1 MELGFLSIS
10 VLFGVSM
17 GVLYRNQSSSTT
29 AMRRNAKSEYL
40 SVEKRAPA
48 KICDAIW
55 TIRDRQGSDKGAK
68 RVDKGRQGAV
78 CTKLKHT
85 RHPIIDYGLLT
96 IHGYVKLV
104 LPMAMLS

>member
-48 KICDAIW
+48 KIYGAIW
-55 TIRDRQGSDKGAK
+55 TIRDRQGSDKERYGAI
-68 RVDKGRQGAV
+68 RAR
-78 CTKLKHT
+78 
-85 RHPIIDYGLLT
+85 YG
-96 IHGYVKLV
+96 
-104 LPMAMLS
+104 